1 MVKKPSA
8 SGKPGFNPWVGKI
21 WRSEQLP
28 TPALCPR
35 EFLGQYSPWSHK
47 ESDMTEQLLLF

>member
-1 MVKKPSA
+1 MVKKPPA
-8 SGKPGFNPWVGKI
+8 SGRPGFNPWVGKI